1 MKNPIALLLA
11 GLMLWSS
18 CTINSHVMLKTPKD
32 FVFDTP
38 PDTPIDEYI
47 ISVNDILQFRLFAND
62 GFQLIDIASGQ
73 SGNNAQAAVFNQR
86 NNINYVVQ
94 KDSLARLPIIGNT
107 NIVGKSIP
115 EAEAYLQIEYAK
127 FYVDPFVLLTITNKR
142 VIVFPGTGSSAQVV
156 SLANNNTTLIEVLA
170 LVGGIST
177 NSKANRIKVVRKTK
191 EKREI
196 YLIDLSTIDGIKA
209 GSMIVQANDLVYVE
223 PNPNLAREALAD
235 ITPIVSLLSSALFI
249 WATLTTLKN
258 SP

>member
-1 MKNPIALLLA
+1 MRNPIALLLA
-11 GLMLWSS
+11 GIMLWSS

-38 PDTPIDEYI
+38 PDKPIDEYLI
-47 ISVNDILQFRLFAND
+47 TVNDILQFRLFAND

-73 SGNNAQAAVFNQR
+73 GNNAQSAAFNQR

-94 KDSLARLPIIGNT
+94 KDSTARLPIVGNI
-107 NIVGKSIP
+107 NIVGMTIP
-115 EAEAYLQIEYAK
+115 EAETFLQTEYAK
-127 FYVDPFVLLTITNKR
+127 FYVDPFVLLTVTNKR
-142 VIVFPGTGSSAQVV
+142 VIVFPGTGSTAQVV
-156 SLANNNTTLIEVLA
+156 ALANNNTTLIEVLA

-191 EKREI
+191 EKRDV

-209 GSMIVQANDLVYVE
+209 GSMIVQANDIVYVE